1 MQSIIIAGKDIQKV
15 KDEAQKICSEN
26 NISKFDIDILQ
37 SEKSLGIGDIRE
49 LNKKIFLKPVESEKK
64 AVILEA
70 FSGIT
75 IEAQNAFLKLLE
87 EPPINTIIL
96 ILASSLDFVLPTV
109 LSRCSVINSEKNKN
123 LSQEEIETN
132 TRIITS
138 LRFSSNALIIAQ
150 DFSKDRETALNF
162 LEKLIITLEESVEN
176 SVDYTPAELGKILRK
191 LQETYTVIKT
201 TNISPRFALENCF
214 LNLF

>member
-15 KDEAQKICSEN
+15 KDEAQKIYSEN